1 MKNRKL
7 TRDEVEQMHSAAS
20 NYSQDLQARRGIS
33 ALNGRDGSY
42 TVYNHQLAAVL
53 QDPVL
58 TLMLGYY
65 CHYDSISNKP
75 RGKRSNGHINY
86 SFYKEDS
93 EVAKALGVTRET
105 INRKKKVLAQLG
117 FIRIQ
122 VRRNVLPAGDISRI
136 KGKSLLSNP
145 ISHYAVA
152 AGEDWDTTLSFIKS
166 NGVNDRSMK
175 VMSRVIEIEDIELA
189 TVREGNAVSSV
200 RSREEILE
208 EVLRAINKEKP
219 IILRAGPVESR
230 YEVVDGEIVVKKMD
244 ASK

>member
-1 MKNRKL
+1 MKKRKL

-20 NYSQDLQARRGIS
+20 NYSQDIQARRGIS
-33 ALNGRDGSY
+33 ALNGSDGSY

-75 RGKRSNGHINY
+75 RGKRSNGYINY
-86 SFYKEDS
+86 SFYKEDKEIAS
-93 EVAKALGVTRET
+93 SLGISKET
-105 INRKKKVLAQLG
+105 VKRKKRVLIELG
-117 FIRIQ
+117 LIRVQ
-122 VRRNVLPAGDISRI
+122 VKRNLLPSGDMTRI

-152 AGEDWDTTLSFIKS
+152 AGDDWDTTLGFIKS
-166 NGVNDRSMK
+166 NGVNDRSMR
-175 VMSRVIEIEDIELA
+175 VMSRVIEIEDAELSA
-189 TVREGNAVSSV
+189 VKEGGALSSV
-200 RSREEILE
+200 RSREEILG

-219 IILRAGPVESR
+219 TVTYGTVESR
-230 YEVVDGEIVVKKMD
+230 YEVVDGEIVVKGRNAAK
-244 ASK
+244 